1 MKKGLLFSLP
11 LMMTAS
17 LFADEAAPAR
27 GQSMYQ
33 TLIMIGIALLF
44 FYLILWRP
52 EQKRR
57 KKMNELRNHLS
68 KGDRVTAMGIVGTV
82 SSIKETTIILKMV
95 DGAKIE
101 VLKAAIS
108 EVQPATTEDSKHVDI
123 SSAETNGADS

>member
-11 LMMTAS
+11 IFASAS
-17 LFADEAAPAR
+17 LFADEAAAPAR
-27 GQSMYQ
+27 GQGMYQ
-33 TLIMIGIALLF
+33 TIMMIGIALVF

-57 KKMNELRNHLS
+57 KKMNELRTNLS

-82 SSIKETTIILKMV
+82 AQIKTDTIILKMV

-108 EVQPATTEDSKHVDI
+108 EVQPGASDDKKVDI